1 MIRHLTILAVTFALG
16 AVLAITIRTRGHQ
29 PYAVPP
35 APAPVA
41 APAPGPAAAPDEVPP
56 APAPAPAEAPPATAD
71 APAPA
76 PINTICPGCGGP
88 VKPNLP
94 TALYQGKVIGFN
106 CAGCLPMF
114 REDPTKYGEAAL
126 KNVMAE

>member
-1 MIRHLTILAVTFALG
+1 MIRHLTILAVTFVLG

-29 PYAVPP
+29 PYA
-35 APAPVA
+35 
-41 APAPGPAAAPDEVPP
+41 EPP
-56 APAPAPAEAPPATAD
+56 APAPAAAPAPAPARAEASPAPAPATAEAPR
-71 APAPA
+71 PA

-88 VKPNLP
+88 VKPSLP

-114 REDPTKYGEAAL
+114 RENPTKYGEAAL

>member
-1 MIRHLTILAVTFALG
+1 MIRHLTILAVTFVLG
-16 AVLAITIRTRGHQ
+16 AALAITIRTRDHQ
-29 PYAVPP
+29 PYA
-35 APAPVA
+35 A
-41 APAPGPAAAPDEVPP
+41 PP
-56 APAPAPAEAPPATAD
+56 APAPAAPPAPAA

-76 PINTICPGCGGP
+76 ASGIPAPVPETPTAAAPAPVPINTICPGCGGP